1 MNKFVKKG
9 LSLVLATGLIATS
22 FAGCAKINYVTDGA
36 IQAIHE
42 IKDGSWLEAD
52 ADGETGS
59 DEDVSVLETPFE
71 AGTYGGVDFQSIEDV
86 AKYYCEAYD
95 KTKGQTREYIDSEG
109 NTAVWY
115 TMLGEEKLQVT
126 DIMIEGKE
134 NSMIN
139 NLVPGIVGGLYSPGL
154 NGLTPCA
161 NRDPSM
167 DVDTANESLQTCR
180 LTADD
185 ILDANVTDNGDGTIT
200 MVIQPKAVN
209 MSEKGMDAQ
218 GHVFSSL
225 GDIAGVVD
233 SISVLSW
240 ASGTTEEN
248 CIVNYKGGTV
258 TCKIDTKS
266 GLITEADY
274 HMLAYISVNHATVT
288 VIKDKS
294 ATLLVTYDV
303 HFPASDDYMMKTK
316 GCKVK

>member
-303 HFPASDDYMMKTK
+303 HFPASDDYMMETK

>member
-22 FAGCAKINYVTDGA
+22 FAGCAKINYVTGGA

-52 ADGETGS
+52 AEGDTGS

-115 TMLGEEKLQVT
+115 TMLGEETLQVT

-134 NSMIN
+134 NAMIN

-161 NRDPSM
+161 NRDPNL

-185 ILDANVTDNGDGTIT
+185 ILDASVTDNGDGTIT
-200 MVIQPKAVN
+200 MIIQPKAVN